1 MKLKSFFRSSG
12 YLADSFIKSDSG
24 KELDLKD
31 LPDFLRTLLVTDG
44 TVTKSL
50 EAWFWEPVIVKV
62 SRNECVALSKS
73 LDGLEAN
80 FGDKVLQREVSLC
93 GKKTERV
100 FSTAQSTIALQ
111 FLPEDVSESLEKG
124 SIGIGEILRD
134 KGLETY
140 RDIFKLNYLPN
151 YQPTQ
156 SLSDELSGEIISR
169 SYRIWVNERPAIIVN
184 EFFSINFYNES
195 E

>member
-12 YLADSFIKSDSG
+12 YLADFLIKSDCG
-24 KELDLKD
+24 IELDLKN
-31 LPDFLRTLLVTDG
+31 LPAFLRTLLVTDG

-50 EAWFWEPVIVKV
+50 EAWFWEPVFIKAK
-62 SRNECVALSKS
+62 RNECVVLGKS
-73 LDGLEAN
+73 LVGLEASC
-80 FGDKVLQREVSLC
+80 GDNVLQREVSLC

-100 FSTAQSTIALQ
+100 FATAQSTIALQ
-111 FLPEDVSESLEKG
+111 SLPNDVSKALQKG

-140 RDIFKLNYLPN
+140 RDIFQLNYLPC
-151 YQPTQ
+151 Y
-156 SLSDELSGEIISR
+156 LSDELSGEVISR

-184 EFFSINFYNES
+184 EFFPISFYRES